1 VRLGRRGWLTREEIV
16 TGERLQALADV
27 SVVPRHVREFH
38 QNLER
43 FTTKPVLLD
52 SYEDLAEPALAR
64 LSEARTLFVYTHE
77 LSPFLEHIWPR
88 LEGDGYTLI
97 THNSD
102 HEVDDSHLGWLDTTG
117 DKLRGW
123 FAQNVTVRHQKLEP
137 LPIGIANSMWK
148 HGNVRAIASAAA
160 AAGRRKDRLV
170 FLHFNP
176 GTHPPRKK
184 VWETLR
190 ASFPD
195 LPGAPPPA
203 RRFSSYLRDLARHRF
218 CVCPRG
224 NGIDSHR
231 VWECLYLGVVP
242 IVERST
248 HTELWEE
255 RGLPLLLVDDWREV
269 TPERLEVEAGRFG
282 SAFTPE
288 ARIGLRLSHYA
299 ALVARDRVK

>member
-43 FTTKPVLLD
+43 FTTNPVLLD
-52 SYEDLAEPALAR
+52 SYEDLAGPGLVR
-64 LSEARTLFVYTHE
+64 LSAARTLFVYTHE
-77 LSPFLEHIWPR
+77 LNPFLEHIWPR
-88 LEGDGYTLI
+88 LEGDGYVLV

-102 HEVDDSHLGWLDTTG
+102 HEVGDSHVPWLGTTG
-117 DKLRGW
+117 DKLSGW
-123 FAQNVTVRHQKLEP
+123 FAQNVTVRHPKLEP

-148 HGNVRAIASAAA
+148 HGNVRAVARAAA
-160 AAGRRKDRLV
+160 VADRRKDRLV

-203 RRFSSYLRDLARHRF
+203 RRFGSYLRDLARHQF

-231 VWECLYLGVVP
+231 VWECLYLAVVP

-269 TPERLEVEAGRFG
+269 TPERLEVEAERFG
-282 SAFTPE
+282 GAFTPE

-299 ALVARDRVK
+299 ALVARARVR